1 MYLLPQAIIFTTE
14 YCKQKKQSANFT
26 SMNSVFQQSQRI
38 VIKIGSSLIIG
49 ADFGVREN
57 WLETLAKDIAE
68 LRRQGKQVVIV
79 TSGAIALGRN
89 VLRYGTRPLELEE
102 KQAAAACGQIKL
114 ISHWAKAFHFQ
125 EKADPLYPAQI
136 LLTIDD
142 SENRRRY
149 LNARNTLSTLLAAPH
164 IIPIVNENDTVAT
177 SEIRV
182 GDNDRLAARVAQM
195 MSADLLVLFSD
206 IDGLYKENPNNN
218 VNAEFI
224 SEIIQLT
231 PEIEAMAG
239 GTGSAFGSG
248 GMRTKIEAAKI
259 ALAAGCSMIIG
270 RGTAPHPVKRLIE
283 GERCTFFRS
292 ASTPKSARKHW
303 ISGSLHAVGSYVAD
317 EGAAAALQNG
327 KSLLPAGV
335 RAIEGIFGRGDAVL
349 IKNLQGR
356 ILGKGLSAYSSDD
369 AGRIIGFKSSEIE
382 RILGYK
388 YRDTLIHRDDMVI
401 EINQ

>member
-1 MYLLPQAIIFTTE
+1 
-14 YCKQKKQSANFT
+14 
-26 SMNSVFQQSQRI
+26 MNSVFQQSQRI

-49 ADFGVREN
+49 ADFAVREN
-57 WLETLAKDIAE
+57 WLETLAEDIRQ
-68 LRRQGKQVVIV
+68 LRRQGKQVVVV
-79 TSGAIALGRN
+79 TSGAIALGRH
-89 VLRYGTRPLELEE
+89 VLRYGTRSLELEE
-102 KQAAAACGQIKL
+102 KQAAAACGQIRL
-114 ISHWAKAFHFQ
+114 ISHWAKAFQFE
-125 EKADPLYPAQI
+125 EKADSLYPAQI

-149 LNARNTLSTLLAAPH
+149 LNARNTLAALLAAPH
-164 IIPIVNENDTVAT
+164 IVPIVNENDTVAT

-206 IDGLYKENPNNN
+206 IDGLYKENPSDNA
-218 VNAEFI
+218 NAEFI
-224 SEIIQLT
+224 SEIRHLT

-239 GTGSAFGSG
+239 GAGSAFGSG
-248 GMRTKIEAAKI
+248 GMRTKIEAARI

-270 RGTAPHPVKRLIE
+270 RGIEPHPVRRLIE
-283 GERCTFFRS
+283 GERCTIFRA

-303 ISGSLHAVGSYVAD
+303 ISGSLHAAGSYIAD
-317 EGAAAALQNG
+317 EGATAALLNG

-335 RAIEGIFGRGDAVL
+335 RRIEGVFGRGDAVL
-349 IKNLQGR
+349 IKNEDGR

-369 AGRIIGFKSSEIE
+369 AARIIGFKSSEIE

-388 YRDTLIHRDDMVI
+388 YRDTLVHRDDMVI
-401 EINQ
+401 EMTQ

>member
-1 MYLLPQAIIFTTE
+1 M
-14 YCKQKKQSANFT
+14 NF
-26 SMNSVFQQSQRI
+26 VFQQSQRI

-57 WLETLAKDIAE
+57 WLRTLAEDIAG
-68 LRRQGKQVVIV
+68 LRRQGKQIVIV
-79 TSGAIALGRN
+79 TSGAIALGRH
-89 VLRYGTRPLELEE
+89 VLRYGNRPLELVE

-114 ISHWAKAFHFQ
+114 ISHWAKAFQFE
-125 EKADPLYPAQI
+125 EKTDSLYPAQI
-136 LLTIDD
+136 LLTLDD

-149 LNARNTLSTLLAAPH
+149 LNACNTLFTLLAEPH

-195 MSADLLVLFSD
+195 TSADLLVLFSD
-206 IDGLYKENPNNN
+206 IDGLYDANPNNN
-218 VNAEFI
+218 PNAEFV
-224 SEIIQLT
+224 SEINRLT

-283 GERCTFFRS
+283 GERCTIFRA

-303 ISGSLHAVGSYVAD
+303 ISGSLHAVGSYIAD
-317 EGAAAALQNG
+317 EGAAAALLNG

-335 RAIEGIFGRGDAVL
+335 GAIEGVFGRGDAVL
-349 IKNLQGR
+349 IKNIQGR

-401 EINQ
+401 EIT

>member
-1 MYLLPQAIIFTTE
+1 
-14 YCKQKKQSANFT
+14 
-26 SMNSVFQQSQRI
+26 MNSIFQQSQRI

-49 ADFGVREN
+49 ADFAARED
-57 WLETLAKDIAE
+57 WLKTLAKDIRE
-68 LRRQGKQVVIV
+68 LRRRGKQVVV
-79 TSGAIALGRN
+79 VSSGAIALGRR
-89 VLRYGTRPLELEE
+89 VLRYGTRPLGLEE

-114 ISHWAKAFHFQ
+114 ISHWAEAFQF
-125 EKADPLYPAQI
+125 EGNADSYYPAQI

-149 LNARNTLSTLLAAPH
+149 LNARNTLSTLLAATH

-206 IDGLYKENPNNN
+206 VNGFYKENPNTNH
-218 VNAEFI
+218 NAEFV
-224 SEIIQLT
+224 SEIRQIT

-248 GMRTKIEAAKI
+248 GMRTKIEAARI

-270 RGTAPHPVKRLIE
+270 RGVEPHPVRRLIE
-283 GERCTFFRS
+283 GERCTLFRA

-303 ISGSLHAVGSYVAD
+303 ISGSLHAAGSFVAD
-317 EGAAAALQNG
+317 EGAAAALANG

-335 RAIEGIFGRGDAVL
+335 RRIEGVFGRGDAVQ
-349 IKNLQGR
+349 IKDESGR
-356 ILGKGLSAYSSDD
+356 IIGKGLSAYSSED
-369 AGRIIGFKSSEIE
+369 AARIIGRKSAEIE
-382 RILGYK
+382 EILGYK
-388 YRDTLIHRDDMVI
+388 YRDTLVHRDDMVI
-401 EINQ
+401 EAP

>member
-1 MYLLPQAIIFTTE
+1 MYLLPEAIIFTTE

-49 ADFGVREN
+49 ADFGVRET
-57 WLETLAKDIAE
+57 WLETLAEDIAE

-89 VLRYGTRPLELEE
+89 VLRYGTRSLELEE

-218 VNAEFI
+218 ANAEFI
-224 SEIIQLT
+224 SEISQLT

-317 EGAAAALQNG
+317 EGAAAALLNG

-369 AGRIIGFKSSEIE
+369 AGRIIGFKSGEIE
-382 RILGYK
+382 QILGYK

-401 EINQ
+401 EIIQ

>member
-1 MYLLPQAIIFTTE
+1 
-14 YCKQKKQSANFT
+14 
-26 SMNSVFQQSQRI
+26 MNVIFQQSQRI

-49 ADFGVREN
+49 TDFQARED
-57 WLETLAKDIAE
+57 WLKTLAEDVAE

-79 TSGAIALGRN
+79 TSGAIALGRH
-89 VLRYGTRPLELEE
+89 VLRYGTRPLELAE

-114 ISHWAKAFHFQ
+114 ISQWASAFKF
-125 EKADPLYPAQI
+125 ADDNETLYPAQI
-136 LLTIDD
+136 LLTLAD

-149 LNARNTLSTLLAAPH
+149 LNACNTLFTLLAEPH

-195 MSADLLVLFSD
+195 TSADLLILFSD
-206 IDGLYKENPNNN
+206 VDGLYNANPNKHP
-218 VNAEFI
+218 NAEFI
-224 SEIIQLT
+224 HEISEVT

-239 GTGSAFGSG
+239 GVGSSFGSG

-270 RGTAPHPVKRLIE
+270 KGVETHPIRRLIE
-283 GERCTFFRS
+283 GERRTVFRA

-303 ISGSLHAVGSYVAD
+303 ISGSLHANGNYIAD
-317 EGAAAALQNG
+317 DGAAAALLNG

-335 RAIEGIFGRGDAVL
+335 RAIEGVFGRGDAVL
-349 IKNLQGR
+349 IKNKNGR

-369 AGRIIGFKSSEIE
+369 AAKIIGCKSGEIE
-382 RILGYK
+382 RILGFK
-388 YRDTLIHRDDMVI
+388 YRDTLVHRDDMVL
-401 EINQ
+401 EA